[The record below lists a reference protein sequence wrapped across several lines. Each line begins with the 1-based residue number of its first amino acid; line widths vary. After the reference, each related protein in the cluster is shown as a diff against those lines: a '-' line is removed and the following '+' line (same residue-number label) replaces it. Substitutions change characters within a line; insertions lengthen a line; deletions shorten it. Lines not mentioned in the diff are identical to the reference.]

1 MTHEDSTRSLDET
14 IAARIDAV
22 RMRMRAACARSG
34 RSPSSVTLMLVTK
47 TVERER
53 IDAAIRAGHRLFGE
67 NRVQEAVRKFSD
79 ETADALE
86 VHMIGHLQ
94 TNKVAAA
101 LRVTSAIHSIDRLP
115 LVESLERR
123 IPTGTRMPVY
133 LQVNT
138 SNEASKFGVVPEDAL
153 ELARRITDSPAL
165 ELRGLMTIALLS
177 AEAERVRPCF
187 RKLREIRDDL
197 LARGIPT
204 AGELSMGMTSDF
216 EVAIEEGATLVRV
229 GTAVFGARPTPDSDY
244 WPSSG

>member
-1 MTHEDSTRSLDET
+1 MTEDVLDAT
-14 IAARIDAV
+14 IAARIAAV
-22 RMRMRAACARSG
+22 RARMQAACARAG

-53 IDAAIRAGHRLFGE
+53 VDAAIRAGHRLFGE
-67 NRVQEAVRKFSD
+67 NRVQEAVRKFGG
-79 ETADALE
+79 ADDGALE

-101 LRVTSAIHSIDRLP
+101 LRVTRAIHSIDRVELI
-115 LVESLERR
+115 ESLERR
-123 IPTGTRMPVY
+123 LPAGARLPVF

-138 SNEASKFGVVPEDAL
+138 SGEASKFGVAPDGAL
-153 ELARRITDSPAL
+153 ALARRITDSPVL

-187 RKLREIRDDL
+187 RRLRETRDEL
-197 LARGIPT
+197 VARGTPT
-204 AGELSMGMTSDF
+204 AGELSMGMSSDF

-229 GTAVFGARPTPDSDY
+229 GTAVFGARPTPDSEY
-244 WPSSG
+244 WPPSA